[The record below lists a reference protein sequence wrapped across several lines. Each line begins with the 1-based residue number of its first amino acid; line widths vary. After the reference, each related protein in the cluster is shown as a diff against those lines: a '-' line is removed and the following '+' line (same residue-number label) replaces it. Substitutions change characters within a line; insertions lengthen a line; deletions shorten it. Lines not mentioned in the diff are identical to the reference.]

1 MLIEFKSFI
10 FEITLNWLY
19 IQVPFIGALF
29 VGKGL
34 PTVFDRWS
42 EVKRSE
48 KVKSIKIS
56 V

>member
-1 MLIEFKSFI
+1 MLIHVKSFV
-10 FEITLNWLY
+10 FEITRNSVF

-42 EVKRSE
+42 VVRKTS
-48 KVKSIKIS
+48 SIYG
-56 V
+56 

>member
-34 PTVFDRWS
+34 PTVFDWWS
-42 EVKRSE
+42 EVKQT
-48 KVKSIKIS
+48 KAIYG
-56 V
+56 